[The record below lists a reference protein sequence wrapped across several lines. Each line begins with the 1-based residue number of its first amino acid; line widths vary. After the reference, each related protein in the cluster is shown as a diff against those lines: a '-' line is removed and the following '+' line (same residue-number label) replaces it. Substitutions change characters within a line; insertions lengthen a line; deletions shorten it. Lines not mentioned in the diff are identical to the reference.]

1 MTGPRAGGG
10 RVPATASA
18 TSADELA
25 EAVLAEGYV
34 VVEGALDP
42 EDVAA
47 KRAALAGLLDATPF
61 GGNSFLGRRT
71 RRTFMLL
78 AKTRAFDNAVLHPLV
93 LGVLD
98 RVLTTY
104 QLSVCTA
111 IEIHPGEAAQT
122 LHTDQSAY
130 PVPAQMGPLVV
141 NTMWAIDD
149 FTEAN
154 GATRLRPGSHLADGD
169 PGEAPAGA
177 AEVRAEMPAG
187 SVLIYLGNLVHGG
200 GANHTDRPRLG
211 VVTEFAA
218 SWLRPQENLG
228 LAYPPE
234 LVEGLPER
242 LQELLGY
249 NLYPPF
255 VGYVD
260 GLHPLEWLRQRRS

>member
-1 MTGPRAGGG
+1 MSGPGAGG
-10 RVPATASA
+10 RVPATDANVE
-18 TSADELA
+18 ELA
-25 EAVLAEGYV
+25 EALLHEGYV
-34 VVEGALDP
+34 VVEGALSPD
-42 EDVAA
+42 DVAT
-47 KRAALAGLLDATPF
+47 KRAALAGVLDEIPF
-61 GGNSFLGRRT
+61 GANSFLGHRT
-71 RRTFMLL
+71 RRAYMLL
-78 AKTRAFDNAVLHPLV
+78 AKTRAFDNAVLHPLL

-98 RVLTTY
+98 RVLTRY

-111 IEIHPGEAAQT
+111 IEIHPGEVAQT

-130 PVPAQMGPLVV
+130 PLPPDIGPLVV
-141 NTMWAIDD
+141 NSMWAMDD

-154 GATRLRPGSHLADGD
+154 GATRLVPRSHLGVPDD
-169 PGEAPAGA
+169 PPAAGA
-177 AEVRAEMPAG
+177 IEVQGEMPAG

-200 GANHTDRPRLG
+200 GANATDRPRLG
-211 VVTEFAA
+211 VVAEFAA

-260 GLHPLEWLRQRRS
+260 GLHPLEWLRQRGDR